1 MKNAETKAKRIREN
15 FWDTVNAPYEDRELA
30 LWMKIVFGFIWAI
43 SILNGIFYGA
53 RASYLIALG
62 IMVALLFGNI
72 AVWRRHYH
80 RWIDVVTFTLLS
92 IPIFY
97 VYYHASIGYFS
108 VLFPML
114 FSCGIVFIL
123 GIRNSFV
130 INLFYL
136 AAVILCFRF
145 DLNASAADIY
155 GENVALRFPYL
166 YVCFVLM
173 A

>member
-72 AVWRRHYH
+72 AV
-80 RWIDVVTFTLLS
+80 
-92 IPIFY
+92 
-97 VYYHASIGYFS
+97 
-108 VLFPML
+108 
-114 FSCGIVFIL
+114 
-123 GIRNSFV
+123 
-130 INLFYL
+130 
-136 AAVILCFRF
+136 
-145 DLNASAADIY
+145 
-155 GENVALRFPYL
+155 
-166 YVCFVLM
+166 
-173 A
+173 